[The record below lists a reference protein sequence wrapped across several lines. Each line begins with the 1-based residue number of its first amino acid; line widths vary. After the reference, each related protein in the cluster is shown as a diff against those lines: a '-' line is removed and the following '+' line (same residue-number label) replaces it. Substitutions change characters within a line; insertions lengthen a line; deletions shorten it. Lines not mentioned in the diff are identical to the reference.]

1 MPKLQVL
8 SCPSC
13 GASLSIEQGEATAQ
27 CAFCGNTSVVPQEL
41 RGTAA
46 PSAPSFG
53 ASQMGQTGQKQ
64 VYLGGVPWMD
74 QLPRLREMG
83 DMVRAGNYDGAVR
96 LYMDLFGGQDAAA
109 RSAVQML
116 ASGQPVNINQFSALR
131 SGSSGDS
138 GLFRFD
144 QKTGL
149 PQVQIQT
156 MGTGGSFGNP
166 MGGPM
171 MAGGGMYPAPVIDTR
186 PARQAGR
193 CIAMIVIISVVG
205 SLLITGLALFAG
217 FLPFLNLK
225 DLGLGDVGE
234 KIAEVTNQYPRE
246 ALSIGGEGTGRGRFT
261 DARHVGVDGDGN
273 IYAADYGGGRVQV
286 FDASGEFVTQWE
298 IEGDSVYL
306 TGMAVA
312 EDGTLYLVY
321 GSELYHVDGQTG
333 ETLEQLDWAD
343 GWGFEDAVALPD
355 GGVAA
360 TWYKNRDDL
369 IIFDADGQVVTD
381 VQEAISSI
389 TGESAVTMKLALDND
404 GNLLVLNTDSEMVFK
419 FSPDGEYLNS
429 FGGDGDGQGQFRT
442 AGDIAVDNTGLIY
455 VSDIGG
461 VQVFDS
467 SGRYVSKF
475 DPPFYAYGLAVDED
489 NFLYIAGN
497 NHITKYL
504 LAPSN

>member
-8 SCPSC
+8 ACPSC
-13 GASLSIEQGEATAQ
+13 GASLSIEQGAATAQ

-41 RGTAA
+41 RGPAA
-46 PSAPSFG
+46 PSR
-53 ASQMGQTGQKQ
+53 ASTPNLSGQKA

-83 DMVRAGNYDGAVR
+83 DLVRAGNYDGAVR
-96 LYMDLFGGQDAAA
+96 LYQELFGGPETAA
-109 RSAVQML
+109 RAAVQML

-131 SGSSGDS
+131 SGSSGDT

-144 QKTGL
+144 QAGM
-149 PQVQIQT
+149 PQVQIQA
-156 MGTGGSFGNP
+156 MGTGNPFGNA
-166 MGGPM
+166 MGSPM
-171 MAGGGMYPAPVIDTR
+171 MAGGSLYPAPVVDTR
-186 PARQAGR
+186 PARQAGG
-193 CIAMIVIISVVG
+193 CIAMIVVISVVG
-205 SLLITGLALFAG
+205 SLLIAGLAVFAG

-246 ALSIGGEGTGRGRFT
+246 VLSIGGEGTGRGRFT
-261 DARHVGVDGDGN
+261 DARHVGVDGEGN

-286 FDASGEFVTQWE
+286 FDASGEFVTQWT

-312 EDGTLYLVY
+312 EDGSLYLVY
-321 GSELYHVDGQTG
+321 GSDLYHLDGQTG
-333 ETLEQLDWAD
+333 ETIEQLDWD
-343 GWGFEDAVALPD
+343 EGWGFEDAVALPG

-369 IIFDADGQVVTD
+369 VIFDADGQVVAD

-389 TGESAVTMKLALDND
+389 TGKSAVTMKLALDNA

-429 FGGDGDGQGQFRT
+429 FGGDGDGQGQFRA
-442 AGDIAVDNTGLIY
+442 AGDIVVDNTGLIY
-455 VSDIGG
+455 VSDING
-461 VQVFDS
+461 VQVFDDT
-467 SGRYVSKF
+467 GRYVSKF

-497 NHITKYL
+497 NHITKYV
-504 LAPSN
+504 LAPNE